1 MHLRKS
7 SLFVGPWALKFLNAP
22 GHPLAAR
29 YLVVWVAGGK
39 RDELRGQIWRDSQ
52 GRLRQ
57 ELEIAGVAAGAF
69 ISDPATRTVIALS
82 HPNREYLM
90 SRPDSPYGGF
100 APRARQLRVLQEIH
114 EGERRLINGLECVKR
129 HEITRGIEIQTWI
142 SPTLAFAIREQA
154 AEPDCEA
161 TCEVLDIVPGE
172 PDATLFEVPSGYR
185 PSAQSGQA

>member
-1 MHLRKS
+1 MHLRN
-7 SLFVGPWALKFLNAP
+7 SLFAGRWALRCLVVP
-22 GHPLAAR
+22 GHPFTAR
-29 YLVVWVAGGK
+29 YLVVFVAGGK
-39 RDELRGQIWRDSQ
+39 RQESRGQIWRDSQ

-90 SRPDSPYGGF
+90 SRPDSRYGGF

-114 EGERRLINGLECVKR
+114 EGERRVINGLECVR
-129 HEITRGIEIQTWI
+129 RDQITRGIEIQTWI

-154 AEPDCEA
+154 TEPDSQA
-161 TCEVLDIVPGE
+161 TCDVYDVVLDE

-185 PSAQSGQA
+185 PTAQSD

>member
-7 SLFVGPWALKFLNAP
+7 LFAGRWALRCLAVP
-22 GHPLAAR
+22 GHPFTAR
-29 YLVVWVAGGK
+29 YLVVFVAGGK

-57 ELEIAGVAAGAF
+57 ELEAAGVPVGAF

-90 SRPDSPYGGF
+90 SRPDSPYGEF
-100 APRARQLRVLQEIH
+100 APRAARLSALPEVY
-114 EGERRLINGLECVKR
+114 EGERRLINGLECVR
-129 HEITRGIEIQTWI
+129 RDQITRGIEIQTWI

-154 AEPDCEA
+154 TEPGGEA
-161 TCEVLDIVPGE
+161 TCDVHDIVLGA
-172 PDATLFEVPSGYR
+172 PDAKLFEVPSGYR
-185 PSAQSGQA
+185 RSAQTGEA